1 MTLSSYRELR
11 KLCAELAA
19 SVRVPRFYLEK
30 ASCIEKSREAFE
42 GNSVVEKCLEIADR
56 VSFAGHGRTHIR
68 KVAVEAG
75 AIVLIEA
82 GNLSY
87 GTVPDR
93 LVFLAHI
100 AGVLHDIKRSGPDHA
115 RLGATEAG
123 RLLAI
128 HREEMAVDGDE
139 RGMIMQAIANHEA
152 FRPVHELSK
161 PDAQLLSD
169 SLYDAD
175 KFRWGLE
182 NFTDTLWDLLEA
194 RGPENIAALFR
205 RFPSGMEGIE
215 RIRDTFRTPVG
226 KIYGPD
232 FIDRG
237 LEIGARLYDI
247 YMDRAS

>member
-1 MTLSSYRELR
+1 MALSNYRDLR

-19 SVRVPRFYLEK
+19 SVGIPRFYLER
-30 ASCIEKSREAFE
+30 ASFIERSREAFE
-42 GNSVVEKCLEIADR
+42 GNSIVGKCLEIADR

-68 KVAVEAG
+68 KVAVESG

-82 GNLSY
+82 GNLPD
-87 GTVPDR
+87 GTVRQR

-123 RLLAI
+123 RLLAMR
-128 HREEMAVDGDE
+128 REEMAIDGDE
-139 RGMIMQAIANHEA
+139 RGIIMQAIANHEA
-152 FRPVHELSK
+152 FQPVHELRR
-161 PDAQLLSD
+161 PDAQLLSNA
-169 SLYDAD
+169 LYDAD
-175 KFRWGLE
+175 KFRWGPE

-194 RGPENIAALFR
+194 RGVENIAALFN
-205 RFPSGMEGIE
+205 RFPSGMEGIK

-226 KIYGPD
+226 KVFGPD

-237 LEIGARLYDI
+237 LEIGARLYKT
-247 YMDRAS
+247 YMDQAS